1 MWQQVYDPLNNQA
14 LSALL
19 ASVPILAF
27 LLGLT
32 VFKLKGLHAA
42 LISLASA
49 VALAVLVFGMPFAA
63 SISAIGYGFLSGMW
77 PIGWIVLMAVWLY
90 RITVRA
96 GNFEIIR
103 SSVSAISA
111 DQRIQVLLIAFCFG
125 GFLEGAA
132 GFGIPI
138 AICAALLVTLGFDPV
153 KACLVALLSNVA
165 SGAYGAIGIPVL
177 TGSTV
182 SGVPQADLNGMMVWV
197 LQVIT
202 IFIPLL
208 LVMVLDG
215 LRGLKETGLVALGL
229 GLLVSASQAGV
240 LVLLGPELVD
250 IIPYLLGLVVLAL
263 VMMKW
268 QPAHIYREPGAP
280 SLEELG
286 KNPTGFTFSGI
297 VKAWSPFIILS
308 MMILLWST
316 PLIKGLVKAKT
327 ADAAAGALNFTT
339 IPLQMPALH
348 GQIAQV
354 APIVAQETPMKAV
367 WSWNLL
373 GASGT
378 AILIAALITIAL
390 SNISWPAAF
399 EELGGAWKQLWQPI
413 LLICLVMAVANV
425 MNFGGMSSALAL
437 ALAAAGSI
445 FPLLSPVI
453 GWIGV
458 FVTGSVVNN
467 NTLFAGLQ
475 ATTATQIGAAPS
487 LLVAANTAG
496 GVAAKAVSPQSIAI
510 AAASVNMSGQESKI
524 TNAAIKFSL
533 ALLLI
538 LCIWVY
544 VLSLVMPAA

>member
-49 VALAVLVFGMPFAA
+49 VALAVLVFGMPIAA

-286 KNPTGFTFSGI
+286 KNSTGFTFSGI

-390 SNISWPAAF
+390 SNISWSAAF

-533 ALLLI
+533 AFLVI

>member
-14 LSALL
+14 LSALV
-19 ASVPILAF
+19 AAVPILAF

-32 VFKLKGLHAA
+32 VLKMKGLHAA
-42 LISLASA
+42 LVSLASA
-49 VALAVLVFGMPFAA
+49 VALAVLVFGMPFA
-63 SISAIGYGFLSGMW
+63 SSLSAIGYGFLSGMW

-96 GNFEIIR
+96 GNFEVIR
-103 SSVSAISA
+103 GSVSAVSA

-138 AICAALLVTLGFDPV
+138 AICAALLVTLGFEPI
-153 KACLVALLSNVA
+153 KACLLALVSNVA

-182 SGVPQADLNGMMVWV
+182 SGVPQAELNSMMVWV
-197 LQVIT
+197 LQIIT
-202 IFIPLL
+202 IFIPVL
-208 LVMVLDG
+208 LVMMLDG
-215 LRGLKETGLVALGL
+215 IRGLKETGLVALGL
-229 GLLVSASQAGV
+229 GVVVSAAQAGV
-240 LVLLGPELVD
+240 LMAIGPELVD
-250 IIPYLLGLVVLAL
+250 ILPYLLGLILLA
-263 VMMKW
+263 VTMMKW

-280 SLEELG
+280 SLEELE
-286 KNPTGFTFSGI
+286 KSPSGFTFSGV

-308 MMILLWST
+308 IMILLWST

-327 ADAAAGALNFTT
+327 ETSAAGALNWTT
-339 IPLQMPALH
+339 IPVQMPALH
-348 GQIAQV
+348 GQISQV
-354 APIVAQETPMKAV
+354 APIVAEETAMKAV
-367 WSWNLL
+367 WNWTIF

-378 AILIAALITIAL
+378 AILFAALITIAI
-390 SNISWPAAF
+390 SNISWKAAF
-399 EELGGAWKQLWQPI
+399 EEFGGAWKQLWQPI

-437 ALAAAGSI
+437 ALAAVGSI
-445 FPLLSPVI
+445 FPLFSPII

-475 ATTATQIGAAPS
+475 ATTASQIGANS
-487 LLVAANTAG
+487 GLLVAANTAG
-496 GVAAKAVSPQSIAI
+496 GVMAKVVSPQSIAI

-524 TNAAIKFSL
+524 TNAAIKYSL
-533 ALLLI
+533 ALLVI
-538 LCIWVY
+538 LCVWVY
-544 VLSLVMPAA
+544 VLSLIMPA

>member
-240 LVLLGPELVD
+240 LVILGPELVD

-390 SNISWPAAF
+390 SNISWSAAF

-533 ALLLI
+533 AFLVI

>member
-14 LSALL
+14 LSALV
-19 ASVPILAF
+19 AAVPILVF

-42 LISLASA
+42 LISLATA
-49 VALAVLVFGMPFAA
+49 VGLAIFVFGMPAAA
-63 SISAIGYGFLSGMW
+63 SVSAIAYGFLSGMW

-96 GNFEIIR
+96 GNFEVIR
-103 SSVSAISA
+103 GSVSAISA

-138 AICAALLVTLGFDPV
+138 AICAALLVTLGFEPV
-153 KACLVALLSNVA
+153 KACLVALISNIA

-177 TGSTV
+177 TGANV
-182 SGVPQADLNGMMVWV
+182 SGLHQSDLNGMMVWV
-197 LQVIT
+197 LQIIT
-202 IFIPLL
+202 ILIPLV
-208 LVMVLDG
+208 LVMMLDG
-215 LRGLKETGLVALGL
+215 LRGVKETGLVALVL
-229 GLLVSASQAGV
+229 GFVVSAAQAGV
-240 LVLLGPELVD
+240 LLAIGPELVD
-250 IIPYLLGLVVLAL
+250 IIPYLLGLVLLAGI
-263 VMMKW
+263 MMKW

-280 SLEELG
+280 SLQELG
-286 KNPTGFTFSGI
+286 SRSSGFTFAGV

-308 MMILLWST
+308 VMILLWST
-316 PLIKGLVKAKT
+316 PTIKGLVATKSAT
-327 ADAAAGALNFTT
+327 VEAGLLSWTT

-348 GQIAQV
+348 GQISQI
-354 APIVAQETPMKAV
+354 APIVSEETAMKAV
-367 WSWNLL
+367 WNWNLL

-378 AILIAALITIAL
+378 AILLAALITIL
-390 SNISWPAAF
+390 ISTISWKAAF

-413 LLICLVMAVANV
+413 LMICLVMAVANV

-437 ALAAAGSI
+437 ALAAVGSI
-445 FPLLSPVI
+445 FPLFSPII

-475 ATTATQIGAAPS
+475 ATTATQIGASSP

-496 GVAAKAVSPQSIAI
+496 GVMAKVVSPQSIAI
-510 AAASVNMSGQESKI
+510 AAASVNMAGQESKI

-533 ALLLI
+533 AFLAV
-538 LCIWVY
+538 LCVWVY
-544 VLSLVMPAA
+544 VL

>member
-14 LSALL
+14 LSALV
-19 ASVPILAF
+19 AAVPILVF

-32 VFKLKGLHAA
+32 VLKMKGLHAA
-42 LISLASA
+42 LVSLASA
-49 VALAVLVFGMPFAA
+49 VALAVLVFGMPFA
-63 SISAIGYGFLSGMW
+63 SSLSAIGYGFLSGMW

-96 GNFEIIR
+96 GNFEVIR
-103 SSVSAISA
+103 GSVSAISA

-138 AICAALLVTLGFDPV
+138 AICAALLVTLGFEPV
-153 KACLVALLSNVA
+153 KACLLALVSNVA

-182 SGVPQADLNGMMVWV
+182 SGVPQAELNSMMVWV
-197 LQVIT
+197 LQIIT
-202 IFIPLL
+202 IFIPVL
-208 LVMVLDG
+208 LVMMLDG
-215 LRGLKETGLVALGL
+215 IRGLKETGLVALGL
-229 GLLVSASQAGV
+229 GVVVSAAQAGV
-240 LVLLGPELVD
+240 LLAIGPELVD
-250 IIPYLLGLVVLAL
+250 ILPYLLGLILLA
-263 VMMKW
+263 VTMMKW

-280 SLEELG
+280 SLEELE
-286 KNPTGFTFSGI
+286 KSPSGFTFSGV

-308 MMILLWST
+308 IMILLWST

-327 ADAAAGALNFTT
+327 ETSAAGALNWTT
-339 IPLQMPALH
+339 IPVQMPALH
-348 GQIAQV
+348 GQISQV
-354 APIVAQETPMKAV
+354 SPIVAEETAMKAV
-367 WSWNLL
+367 WNWTIF

-378 AILIAALITIAL
+378 AILFAALITIAI
-390 SNISWPAAF
+390 SNISWKAAF
-399 EELGGAWKQLWQPI
+399 EEFGGAWKQLWQPI

-437 ALAAAGSI
+437 ALAAVGSI
-445 FPLLSPVI
+445 FPLFSPII

-475 ATTATQIGAAPS
+475 ATTASQIGANS
-487 LLVAANTAG
+487 GLLVAANTAG
-496 GVAAKAVSPQSIAI
+496 GVMAKVVSPQSIAI

-524 TNAAIKFSL
+524 TNAAIKYSL
-533 ALLLI
+533 ALLVI
-538 LCIWVY
+538 LCVWVY
-544 VLSLVMPAA
+544 VLSLIMPA